1 MTDKKQV
8 EELIDELWEHTFYTL
23 STLDTIILAKNMFKI
38 KHLAKDI
45 NEVELLHTEIFGKDK

>member
-8 EELIDELWEHTFYTL
+8 EKLIDELWEHTFYTL

-38 KHLAKDI
+38 KYLAKDI
-45 NEVELLHTEIFGKDK
+45 NEVELLHTETFGKDK